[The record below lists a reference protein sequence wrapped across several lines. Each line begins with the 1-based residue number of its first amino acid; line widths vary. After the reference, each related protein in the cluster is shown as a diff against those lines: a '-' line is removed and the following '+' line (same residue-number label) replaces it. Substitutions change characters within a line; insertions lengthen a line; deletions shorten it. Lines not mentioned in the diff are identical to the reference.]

1 MRKKFV
7 FILAALLVVTIIIS
21 RRDRYKDERAALLNQ
36 ITVIEADLAQLNE
49 RRTQASKAMEML
61 SSEVKQY
68 TDSVQQHSQR
78 RTKLQDELD
87 LFILDHKMATVAVMA
102 TAGGVASVIDGNIDE
117 ETKNALRFVGF
128 IGALYCIGNSEECAD
143 VTARILY
150 FGSQIESE
158 NKNISDAT
166 SKLAARKLSLQE
178 RGKEYASLGDMMTKK
193 TSERDTLKQKHDS
206 LLCRLCF

>member
-7 FILAALLVVTIIIS
+7 LILAALLFVTIMIS
-21 RRDRYKDERAALLNQ
+21 RRDRYKDERATLLSQ
-36 ITVIEADLAQLNE
+36 ITVIEADLEQLNE
-49 RRTQASKAMEML
+49 RRTEASKAMEML

-78 RTKLQDELD
+78 RTQLQDELD

-102 TAGGVASVIDGNIDE
+102 TAGGVASVIDDNIDE
-117 ETKNALRFVGF
+117 DTKNALRFVGF

-143 VTARILY
+143 VTTRIMY

-166 SKLAARKLSLQE
+166 SKLAAKKLSLQE
-178 RGKEYASLGDMMTKK
+178 RGKEFASLGDMMTNK

-206 LLCRLCF
+206 LLCQLCF